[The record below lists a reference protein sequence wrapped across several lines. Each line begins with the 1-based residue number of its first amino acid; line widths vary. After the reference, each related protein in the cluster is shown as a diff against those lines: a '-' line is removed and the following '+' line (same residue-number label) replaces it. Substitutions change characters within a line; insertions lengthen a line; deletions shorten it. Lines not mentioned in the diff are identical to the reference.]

1 MLKILL
7 ALAGFVLLL
16 LLCTEEF
23 RDSLGRQWRRLTAHP
38 PGKYLAYPLAALLAV
53 AAAGLILWSLWSF
66 LSTPFSY
73 D

>member
-7 ALAGFVLLL
+7 SAAGFLILI

-23 RDSLGRQWRRLTAHP
+23 REALRRQWQRLNALP

-53 AAAGLILWSLWSF
+53 AAAGLILLALWSF
-66 LSTPFSY
+66 LSTTFSY

>member
-7 ALAGFVLLL
+7 SAAGFLILL

-23 RDSLGRQWRRLTAHP
+23 RGSLRRQWQRLRAHS
-38 PGKYLAYPLAALLAV
+38 PGKYPAYPLAALLAV
-53 AAAGLILWSLWSF
+53 AAAGLILLALWSF
-66 LSTPFSY
+66 LSTTFSY